1 MQEQNSKFTIKQPI
15 RTVHLDNLKIGSD
28 TSFHFLTEN
37 ENVSKSLYAL
47 ELNIFNPH
55 NSPQVVQNA
64 FLDVLNDPV
73 NLNDP
78 VKTIQKAQTTSCDI
92 LGLKFNIDENINSIK
107 PAKELLK
114 ELLPHITKPLMIRG
128 INNSEIDSILLPE
141 LISVLDRQAI
151 IAFAEEKSYK
161 NIVPSVVKGEH
172 ILVIRTPIDINLAKE
187 MNILTTEMGLSADKI
202 LIDTDM
208 GGLGY
213 GLEYGY
219 SIMERIKLAGFE
231 GDKMLNMPIIA
242 FAGEETLK
250 TKEAK
255 SEEFSESWGELNQR
269 ATMLEITA
277 GSAISAAG
285 ANIVVLNLPK
295 SVETLKGVQ

>member
-1 MQEQNSKFTIKQPI
+1 MQEQTSKFSIKQPI
-15 RTVHLDNLKIGSD
+15 RTVTIDNLKIGSD
-28 TSFHFLTEN
+28 KSFHFLKEN
-37 ENVSKSLYAL
+37 DNTSKPLYAL
-47 ELNIFNPH
+47 ELSIFDRNNI
-55 NSPQVVQNA
+55 PQVVKNA
-64 FLDVLNDPV
+64 FCDVLDDPIKMV
-73 NLNDP
+73 
-78 VKTIQKAQTTSCDI
+78 QKAQKTPCDI
-92 LGLKFNIDENINSIK
+92 LGLKFNIGENKHNIK

-114 ELLPHITKPLMIRG
+114 SLLPHITKPLMIRG
-128 INNSEIDSILLPE
+128 VNNAEIDSGLLPE
-141 LISVLDRQAI
+141 LMSVLDRQSI
-151 IAFAEEKSYK
+151 IAFVDEKSYK
-161 NIVPSVVKGEH
+161 NIVPDVIKGGH

-187 MNILTTEMGLSADKI
+187 MNILTTEMGISPDKI

-219 SIMERIKLAGFE
+219 SIMERIKLAGFD

-255 SEEFSESWGELNQR
+255 SEEFSDSLGEINHR

-277 GSAISAAG
+277 GSAISVAG
-285 ANIVVLNLPK
+285 ANVVVLNLPI
-295 SVETLKGVQ
+295 SIETLKGLQ

>member
-1 MQEQNSKFTIKQPI
+1 
-15 RTVHLDNLKIGSD
+15 
-28 TSFHFLTEN
+28 
-37 ENVSKSLYAL
+37 
-47 ELNIFNPH
+47 
-55 NSPQVVQNA
+55 
-64 FLDVLNDPV
+64 
-73 NLNDP
+73 
-78 VKTIQKAQTTSCDI
+78 
-92 LGLKFNIDENINSIK
+92 
-107 PAKELLK
+107 
-114 ELLPHITKPLMIRG
+114 
-128 INNSEIDSILLPE
+128 
-141 LISVLDRQAI
+141 
-151 IAFAEEKSYK
+151 
-161 NIVPSVVKGEH
+161 
-172 ILVIRTPIDINLAKE
+172 

>member
-1 MQEQNSKFTIKQPI
+1 MQEQTSKFSIKQPI
-15 RTVHLDNLKIGSD
+15 RTVYLDDLKIGSD
-28 TSFHFLTEN
+28 SSFHFLREN
-37 ENVSKSLYAL
+37 ENNSKPLYAL
-47 ELNIFNPH
+47 ELNIFDPK
-55 NSPQVVQNA
+55 SAPQVVQNA
-64 FLDVLNDPV
+64 FKEVLDC
-73 NLNDP
+73 P
-78 VKTIQKAQTTSCDI
+78 VKMIKKAQETPCDI
-92 LGLKFNIDENINSIK
+92 LGLKFNIDENKENIQ

-114 ELLPHITKPLMIRG
+114 SLLPHITKPLMIRG
-128 INNSEIDSILLPE
+128 INNAEIDSELLPE
-141 LISVLDRQAI
+141 LISVLDRQVI
-151 IAFAEEKSYK
+151 VAFVDEKSYK
-161 NIVPSVVKGEH
+161 NIVPAVIKGCH

-187 MNILTTEMGLSADKI
+187 MNILTTEMGMPADKI

-255 SEEFSESWGELNQR
+255 TDEFSDSWGELNQR

-285 ANIVVLNLPK
+285 ANIVVLNLPT

>member
-73 NLNDP
+73 
-78 VKTIQKAQTTSCDI
+78 KTIQKAQTTSCDI

-141 LISVLDRQAI
+141 LMSVLDRQAI

-172 ILVIRTPIDINLAKE
+172 ILVIRTL
-187 MNILTTEMGLSADKI
+187 
-202 LIDTDM
+202 
-208 GGLGY
+208 Y
-213 GLEYGY
+213 
-219 SIMERIKLAGFE
+219 
-231 GDKMLNMPIIA
+231 
-242 FAGEETLK
+242 K
-250 TKEAK
+250 TNAHT
-255 SEEFSESWGELNQR
+255 SMSN
-269 ATMLEITA
+269 
-277 GSAISAAG
+277 
-285 ANIVVLNLPK
+285 
-295 SVETLKGVQ
+295 

>member
-64 FLDVLNDPV
+64 FLDV
-73 NLNDP
+73 LNDP

-255 SEEFSESWGELNQR
+255 SEEFSESWGKLNQR

>member
-64 FLDVLNDPV
+64 FLDV
-73 NLNDP
+73 LNDP

>member
-1 MQEQNSKFTIKQPI
+1 MQEQSSKFSIKQPI
-15 RTVHLDNLKIGSD
+15 RTVYLDDLKIGSD
-28 TSFHFLTEN
+28 SSFHFLREN
-37 ENVSKSLYAL
+37 ENNSKPLYAL
-47 ELNIFNPH
+47 ELNIFAPK
-55 NSPQVVQNA
+55 SAPQVVQNA
-64 FLDVLNDPV
+64 FKEVLDCPV
-73 NLNDP
+73 EMI
-78 VKTIQKAQTTSCDI
+78 KKAQETPCDI
-92 LGLKFNIDENINSIK
+92 LGLKFNIDENRENIL

-114 ELLPHITKPLMIRG
+114 SLLPHITKPLMIRG
-128 INNSEIDSILLPE
+128 INNAEIDSELLPE
-141 LISVLDRQAI
+141 LISVLDRQVI
-151 IAFAEEKSYK
+151 VAFVDEKSYK
-161 NIVPSVVKGEH
+161 NIVPAVIKGCH

-187 MNILTTEMGLSADKI
+187 MNILTTEMGMPADKI

-255 SEEFSESWGELNQR
+255 TDEFSDSWGELNQR

-285 ANIVVLNLPK
+285 ANIVVLNLPT

>member
-73 NLNDP
+73 
-78 VKTIQKAQTTSCDI
+78 KTIQKAQTTSCDI

-141 LISVLDRQAI
+141 VISVLDRQAI